1 MTPEIQQAIKEI
13 QTSFPE
19 NRIEVIP
26 ETQGGAYVIVHD
38 LLIGEQYISPTNWVG
53 FLMTFQYPNSDV
65 YPHFTDINLHR
76 RDNNVLGQGLSKTT
90 WQNKPAIQVSRR
102 SKRWNPAVDNAAI
115 KLAKVL
121 NWLKTQ

>member
-1 MTPEIQQAIKEI
+1 
-13 QTSFPE
+13 
-19 NRIEVIP
+19 
-26 ETQGGAYVIVHD
+26 
-38 LLIGEQYISPTNWVG
+38 
-53 FLMTFQYPNSDV
+53 MTFQYPNSDV
-65 YPHFTDINLHR
+65 YPHFTDIILQR